1 MRKGTQT
8 SVVIS
13 KRQFRRT
20 ISPIRAMGI
29 GPDVPHHRAWRT
41 NSIRQRPP
49 QVTPN
54 FCRSSPMGKW
64 YVSYKAGCAM
74 VMKIVPNRANAIEV
88 AYKFLGQNVDVH
100 ELGPLSEHR
109 DGNVVS
115 AATLRD
121 LYKASNLR

>member
-1 MRKGTQT
+1 
-8 SVVIS
+8 
-13 KRQFRRT
+13 
-20 ISPIRAMGI
+20 
-29 GPDVPHHRAWRT
+29 
-41 NSIRQRPP
+41 
-49 QVTPN
+49 
-54 FCRSSPMGKW
+54 MGKW

-88 AYKFLGQNVDVH
+88 AYKFLGQNVDVR

-121 LYKASNLR
+121 LYKASNLANSPLHHRRWCDAATSSEK